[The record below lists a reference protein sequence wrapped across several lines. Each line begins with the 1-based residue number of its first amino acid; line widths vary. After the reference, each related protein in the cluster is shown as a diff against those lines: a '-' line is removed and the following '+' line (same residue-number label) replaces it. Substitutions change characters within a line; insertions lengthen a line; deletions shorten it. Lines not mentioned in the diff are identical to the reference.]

1 MCGIAGFS
9 CFDNDYTKK
18 SGYWTDIL
26 IQMRKSI
33 AHRGNDT
40 TGQWLDKNIG
50 LSQTR
55 LTIRDLTGGNQ
66 PIIRQR
72 NGVTYAIIYNGE
84 IYNTDELNTDLIS
97 KGYVFETKTD
107 TETILY
113 QYMEYGPEGVKALN
127 GIFAFAIW
135 DSAEECIYLFRDRSG
150 IKPLFYTIQ
159 NNTLI
164 FGSELKALFQH
175 PYITPEINEDS
186 LRQILG
192 IGPART
198 EGNGVFKN
206 IYEIKYGHIGK
217 FSAYG
222 FNEYPYWQLESKE
235 HTDTYEETV
244 DKVKYLIKDAVT
256 KQMVADVPVC
266 CFLSGGVDSCIVT
279 ALASNYLKEQQKILN
294 TFSFDF
300 TENDT
305 YFKSNSF
312 QPEQDRPYV
321 DKMLKMY
328 KLNHTYLEC
337 NETDLADLL
346 YTAVDAKDLPG
357 MADIDASL
365 LYFCSLV
372 KKKNKVTLTGECADE
387 IFGGYPWFH
396 KEEFINADTFPWSIN
411 LDTRTQ
417 FFNKDLLQKLKLNEY
432 VHSEY
437 KKSISQVP
445 RLDKENEIEKKRRE
459 ISFLNLKWFMTTL
472 LSRMDITS
480 MYSGLEAR
488 VPFADHRIIEYL
500 WNVPWKYK
508 CPNGIVKGLLRESA
522 KDLLPNE
529 ILYRKKSPYPKT
541 YNPKYENILAQ
552 RLTDIIMNNSS
563 PITPLIDKTKVID
576 FIKSPQDYGKPWFGQ
591 LMAAPQMM
599 AYLIQINYW
608 MEKYHLSI

>member
-9 CFDNDYTKK
+9 CFDMDFRDKK
-18 SGYWTDIL
+18 GYWEDIL
-26 IQMRKSI
+26 IKMRLAI

-40 TGQWLDKNIG
+40 TGQWLNKNAG

-55 LTIRDLTGGNQ
+55 LTIRDLTTGNQ

-72 NGVTYAIIYNGE
+72 ENNTYAIVYNGE
-84 IYNTDELNTDLIS
+84 IYNTKELNSQLKA
-97 KGYVFETKTD
+97 KGYKFETTTD

-135 DSAEECIYLFRDRSG
+135 DSKENCIYMFRDRCG

-175 PYITPEINEDS
+175 PYVTPEIDENS
-186 LRQILG
+186 LREVLG

-198 EGNGVFKN
+198 EGIGVFKN
-206 IYEIKYGHIGK
+206 VYEIKYGHIGK
-217 FSAYG
+217 FSVDG
-222 FNEYPYWQLESKE
+222 FREYPYWQLESKS
-235 HTDTYEETV
+235 HTDSYDETV
-244 DKVKYLIKDAVT
+244 DKVRYLIKDSVT
-256 KQMVADVPVC
+256 KQMVSDVPVC
-266 CFLSGGVDSCIVT
+266 SFLSGGVDSCIVT
-279 ALASNYLKEQQKILN
+279 ALAANYLKKQKKILN

-321 DKMLKMY
+321 DKMLKAY
-328 KLNHTYLEC
+328 NLYHTYLEC
-337 NETDLADLL
+337 NEVDLADLL

-357 MADIDASL
+357 MADVDASL

-396 KEEFINADTFPWSIN
+396 KEEFINANTFPWSIN
-411 LDTRTQ
+411 MTVRTQ
-417 FFNKDLLQKLKLNEY
+417 FFDKQLLNTLQLEDY
-432 VHSEY
+432 VQYQYE
-437 KKSISQVP
+437 KSISQVP
-445 RLDKENEIEKKRRE
+445 ILEGEDKTEKRRRE

-508 CPNGIVKGLLRESA
+508 CPKGVVKGLLRDSA
-522 KDLLPNE
+522 RELLPDE

-541 YNPKYENILAQ
+541 YNPKYEKLLAQ
-552 RLTDIIMNNSS
+552 RLTQIVTNNNS
-563 PITPLIDKTKVID
+563 PITPLINKEKVLS
-576 FIKSPQDYGKPWFGQ
+576 FIASPQDYGKPWFGQ

-608 MEKYHLSI
+608 MEKYNLTI